1 MNSCSFFLRG
11 TTGLI
16 LILCFFLNGQYSD
29 KNSLSVQEVV
39 VEKTSL
45 LATQLAHK
53 SALKAIAQD
62 TLRLYRQA

>member
-16 LILCFFLNGQYSD
+16 SD